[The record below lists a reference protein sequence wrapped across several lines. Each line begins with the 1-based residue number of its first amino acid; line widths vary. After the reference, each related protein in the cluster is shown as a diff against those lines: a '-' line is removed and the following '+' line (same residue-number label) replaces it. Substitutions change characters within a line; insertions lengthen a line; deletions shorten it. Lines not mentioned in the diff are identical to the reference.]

1 MVEEGGSF
9 TLASPNR
16 FPMRVDPSDAPTS
29 TFFQPVIVHAILD
42 AQYGRVLDAEVL
54 QNSDRELSR
63 AAMDLVRSTSF
74 SPSGFQQEV
83 FINVQFHL
91 PAVELGGPPI
101 FHSSVRWVIWEH
113 PRKAA
118 PVRVRSRSGK

>member
-1 MVEEGGSF
+1 
-9 TLASPNR
+9 
-16 FPMRVDPSDAPTS
+16 MRVDPSDAPTS
-29 TFFQPVIVHAILD
+29 TFFQPVIVHA
-42 AQYGRVLDAEVL
+42 VLDAEVL

>member
-1 MVEEGGSF
+1 M
-9 TLASPNR
+9 
-16 FPMRVDPSDAPTS
+16 
-29 TFFQPVIVHAILD
+29 IVHAILG
-42 AQYGRVLDAEVL
+42 AQDGRALDAEVL
-54 QNSDRELSR
+54 QNSDRDLSR
-63 AAMDLVRSTSF
+63 AALNLVRSTSF

-113 PRKAA
+113 RRKAA
-118 PVRVRSRSGK
+118 PVRVPSRSGK